1 MSLQP
6 KKKPKRVDAFE
17 EAFEPRR
24 KIGETLFGRK
34 CCDLVIYYRKHIS
47 IKFFKSRA
55 QYSINLSNLDHL
67 FFQADKGTW
76 TPCPPKFLTSVTL
89 GNLTSHLC
97 SLLKIQLV
105 QLQTVVNSLWKV
117 DIAANPAQC
126 WFSRPEPVQCQMYSL
141 HWTVSSPAQNLAPVS
156 ALGSTS
162 CSQLHLTIFPPSLP
176 DLSFELFA
184 VFFYSATLEQMP
196 VASFSLLSDSVV
208 QRPTFGIVGDSSE
221 TPPWCLVDAS
231 TTTS

>member
-24 KIGETLFGRK
+24 KIGETLFGGK

-126 WFSRPEPVQCQMYSL
+126 CFSSPEPVQCPVSTVQSPLYSL

-162 CSQLHLTIFPPSLP
+162 CSQLHLTIFPSSLP
-176 DLSFELFA
+176 DLSFDFLLYF
-184 VFFYSATLEQMP
+184 
-196 VASFSLLSDSVV
+196 LLSNS
-208 QRPTFGIVGDSSE
+208 RAN
-221 TPPWCLVDAS
+221 AS
-231 TTTS
+231 GQLFLAERQCCPATDIWHRWRQF